1 MQQMKADPHYLF
13 DVFVRLYRMV
23 FLMEVTPKGYRY
35 VRVSEQGKRASSLPD
50 DVSGRY
56 LHEMYAPDVANELI
70 LHYDVVVSSREPV
83 YFMSKMNIEAN
94 TARFASSML
103 MPLEDDTGEVRYVLG
118 LTTDLSEDAE
128 MKLLSSIENID
139 YLTGMP
145 NLMKVKLE
153 LEKLFAKRERE
164 EATSVMRFHINR
176 FKIILSLQGVE
187 RSQRLIKEM
196 TRHLSDLLP
205 KGSIIG
211 RVDGEDFIAVLPH
224 TSIETAYMH
233 GERLLATIADYTYHV
248 AETEFTLSG
257 CLGISSGSEDA
268 DQVIMNASTA
278 LLEARQA
285 GKQMIK
291 VYEKD
296 DYMQHYIDEMT
307 IEMELHKGLKAG
319 ELGVVYQPK
328 VDCRNGTVHF
338 EALVR
343 WKNTVLGNISPET
356 FIKIAEKSLLIEDIT
371 EFVFE
376 RVCRD
381 LSDRSE
387 LFNGR
392 RVAVNLSPVLFRQD
406 YVRSNLIPLLT
417 AYGLSADQFEFEITE
432 HTLMQ
437 EPLIGIHTVDY
448 LKAMGFHILID
459 DFGVSYSS
467 LNYLKMFDIDGIKI
481 DRSFISQLDKDNGLK
496 EYEIVKLIVALAKK
510 LNLAVTA
517 EGVETEA
524 QYRAIQRLGCDD
536 VQGYFFSRPLSLSNL
551 EPALETIVCQYE
563 ALRLDGSDRSKL
575 EVRFDETEAE
585 RLKTILRLEILDTP
599 REERYDRISR
609 LVAKTLEM
617 PIALISILTT
627 DRQWI
632 KSCQGTN
639 FESPPHIDR
648 KWTLCDRVVTGR
660 GPLVIEDVKTAEA
673 LSENPLLEGIG
684 FYAGVPLMTR
694 SGHVIGTLC
703 VTDGVP
709 RSFEHEAVQTLEDFA
724 RWVMAEIELT
734 EQARAQERRQQTLES
749 LYEVT
754 AIQAPFADKLKRI
767 QEVLRE
773 WIGYSHAVIFS
784 TESRQRVLSADGD
797 AWIDWT
803 DERLQHVHA
812 LTTVGHQK
820 LKRSELVLEGVEFAS
835 MISLPLSNEGKT
847 FGWVVFL
854 AEQGSLNDVA
864 DAVAIHEMTDTILL
878 VTRWMENEIRR
889 ERKHQEVIELI
900 TKDGLTKL
908 PNRHSLMTDLRQ
920 TMNRKRP
927 VALLFID
934 LDDFKRINDTH
945 GHLVGDEVLVEVAKR
960 IGSFSHMHA
969 GKAYRFAGDEFLI
982 VIETGPESLEEAVF
996 DQLSTVISR
1005 EIMVGDGLALHLS
1018 ASIGVAYSDAS
1029 LSSLDTLIH
1038 HSDAAMY
1045 IAKNGGGDGYYIY
1058 DSYQENK

>member
-13 DVFVRLYRMV
+13 DVFVHLYRMV
-23 FLMEVTPKGYRY
+23 FLMEVTPEGYRY
-35 VRVSEQGKRASSLPD
+35 ARVSEQGKLASSLPD
-50 DVSGRY
+50 DVIGRY
-56 LHEMYAPDVANELI
+56 LHEMYVSDVADELI
-70 LHYDVVVSSREPV
+70 FHYDAVVSSREPV

-103 MPLEDDTGEVRYVLG
+103 MPLEDGTGEVCYVLG
-118 LTTDLSEDAE
+118 LTTDLSEEAE

-153 LEKLFAKRERE
+153 LEKLFAKQERE

-248 AETEFTLSG
+248 AETEFALSG
-257 CLGISSGSEDA
+257 CLGISFGSDDA

-307 IEMELHKGLKAG
+307 IEMELHKGLKAE

-328 VDCRNGTVHF
+328 VDCRSGAVHF

-343 WKNTVLGNISPET
+343 WKSVVLGNISPET

-381 LSDRSE
+381 LIDQSE

-392 RVAVNLSPVLFRQD
+392 RVAVNLSPILFRQD
-406 YVRSNLIPLLT
+406 YVQSNLLPLLT
-417 AYGLSADQFEFEITE
+417 AYGLKADQFELEITE

-437 EPLIGIHTVDY
+437 EPLIGIQTVDY
-448 LKAMGFHILID
+448 LKAMGFRILID

-496 EYEIVKLIVALAKK
+496 EYEIVKLIVSLAKK

-551 EPALETIVCQYE
+551 EPALDTLVCQYE
-563 ALRLDGSDRSKL
+563 ALRLDSSDRSKL
-575 EVRFDETEAE
+575 PLTFDETEAA

-617 PIALISILTT
+617 PVALISILTT

-632 KSCQGTN
+632 KSCQGTDL
-639 FESPPHIDR
+639 ESPHIDR

-673 LSENPLLEGIG
+673 SNENPLLEGIG

-694 SGHVIGTLC
+694 GGYVIGTLC
-703 VTDGVP
+703 VTDEVP
-709 RSFEHEAVQTLEDFA
+709 RPFEHEALQTLEDFA

-734 EQARAQERRQQTLES
+734 EQARAQTRRQQTLEA

-754 AIQAPFADKLKRI
+754 AVQAPFADKLKRI

-784 TESRQRVLSADGD
+784 TESRQRVLAADGD
-797 AWIDWT
+797 AWMGWT
-803 DERLQHVHA
+803 DEHLQHVQA
-812 LTTVGHQK
+812 LTTVGHRK
-820 LKRSELVLEGVEFAS
+820 LKRSELILEGIEFAS
-835 MISLPLSNEGKT
+835 MISLPLSSEGKT

-854 AEQGSLNDVA
+854 AEQGSLNDIT

-900 TKDGLTKL
+900 TQDSLTKL
-908 PNRHSLMTDLRQ
+908 ANRHSFMTDMRQ
-920 TMNRKRP
+920 KMNRKQS
-927 VALLFID
+927 VVLLFID
-934 LDDFKRINDTH
+934 LDDFKQVNDSY
-945 GHLVGDEVLVEVAKR
+945 GHLIGDEVLIETARR
-960 IGSFSHMHA
+960 IRSFSQMYD

-982 VIETGPESLEEAVF
+982 VIDAEQEVLGTERF
-996 DQLSTVISR
+996 DELNRLISQ
-1005 EIMVGDGLALHLS
+1005 EMNVGDGLSLRLS
-1018 ASIGVAYSDAS
+1018 ASIGVACSEDHAS
-1029 LSSLDTLIH
+1029 LDAMIH

-1045 IAKNGGGDGYYIY
+1045 VAKNCGGDGYYVY
-1058 DSYQENK
+1058 DSHREN